1 MRTSLHHL
9 TEFNELFTLDEKEET
24 KLVNPRARIPFSLS
38 DLQTL
43 GQALLKAFKEPLT
56 DKVAERAKQAHLRH
70 LVSAQLAQS
79 CMNKLWEENFVA
91 NALQNKLALKT
102 EQLRVAEEKSQ
113 I

>member
-1 MRTSLHHL
+1 MSI
-9 TEFNELFTLDEKEET
+9 
-24 KLVNPRARIPFSLS
+24 A

-43 GQALLKAFKEPLT
+43 GQALLKAFKTELSG
-56 DKVAERAKQAHLRH
+56 KEIESVKQARLRH
-70 LVSAQLAQS
+70 AVSNELSHA

-102 EQLRVAEEKSQ
+102 EQLAVAEEKSQ